1 MAKLFSAEKMRIALE
16 QNILI
21 PEADSDVDV
30 LDRIIEGAKISP
42 EMKREYIK
50 YLRET

>member
-1 MAKLFSAEKMRIALE
+1 MALE

-21 PEADSDVDV
+21 PEADVDEDV
-30 LDRIIEGAKISP
+30 LDRIIAGAKISP

-50 YLRET
+50 HLCET